1 MDYQTTSTLLT
12 WLIFTPLI
20 GSAAIL
26 AMLAVRSFLHYGM
39 PGSRERAQFPERLQD
54 LVDNGSRA
62 IGLATTIVVALLGT
76 ALWAGFDGG
85 STSLQFVHHTSW
97 MPSWNIEYFVGV
109 DGVSITMVILSSFI
123 FLVAAVASV
132 PWWGKLD
139 DKHPHFSKKRVPGF
153 WILLLILEVG
163 VIGTFCAQDMFLFYI
178 FWEVML
184 LPMYFLIGI
193 WGAPTRVEEDGR
205 IRGGPY
211 AAIKFF
217 LYTLAGSV
225 FMLLAMIA
233 LYYNSGPATLVD
245 GTATTYTFNI
255 QYLTQMSRDGLFAG
269 ASPIMGMAFS
279 KLVFVLLF
287 IGFAIKVPMFPFH
300 TWLPDAHVDAPTPV
314 SVILAAILLKTGMY
328 GILRFNFQMLGDVM
342 VWAAWVIGVLGVIN
356 IVYGAFVC
364 MAQKDLKKLI
374 AYSSVSH
381 MGFCLLGLAA
391 LTSQGLAG
399 CVFQMVAHGVISAML
414 FLLAGVIY
422 DRAHTRDIDS
432 FGGLAMKLP
441 EYTGITGLAFMAS
454 LGLPGL
460 AGFIGEVLV
469 LLGAFGAVDTA
480 FRVLVVFAA
489 ISVIITAA
497 YYLWT
502 MQRMFLGAAKEKWSD
517 LWDVNWRERVTLY
530 PLAAATIILG
540 VFPVPVF
547 NLVNTTLDH
556 LLVMIPAFAGGG

>member
-1 MDYQTTSTLLT
+1 
-12 WLIFTPLI
+12 
-20 GSAAIL
+20 
-26 AMLAVRSFLHYGM
+26 
-39 PGSRERAQFPERLQD
+39 
-54 LVDNGSRA
+54 
-62 IGLATTIVVALLGT
+62 
-76 ALWAGFDGG
+76 
-85 STSLQFVHHTSW
+85 
-97 MPSWNIEYFVGV
+97 
-109 DGVSITMVILSSFI
+109 
-123 FLVAAVASV
+123 
-132 PWWGKLD
+132 
-139 DKHPHFSKKRVPGF
+139 GF

-193 WGAPTRVEEDGR
+193 WGAPTRVEEGGR

-225 FMLLAMIA
+225 FILLAMIA

-245 GTATTYTFNI
+245 GTATMHTFNI
-255 QYLTQMSRDGLFAG
+255 QYLTQMGRDGLFAD

-300 TWLPDAHVDAPTPV
+300 TWLPDAHVDAPTPI

-342 VWAAWVIGVLGVIN
+342 VWAAWAIGVFGVIN

-374 AYSSVSH
+374 AYSSISH

-391 LTSQGLAG
+391 LTWQGLAG
-399 CVFQMVAHGVISAML
+399 SVFQMVAHGVISAML

-422 DRAHTRDIDS
+422 DRAHTREIES
-432 FGGLAMKLP
+432 FGGLAARLP

-469 LLGAFGAVDTA
+469 LIGAFGAADTA

-489 ISVIITAA
+489 ISVVITAA

-502 MQRMFLGAAKEKWSD
+502 MQRMFLGAPKEKWGG
-517 LWDVNWRERVTLY
+517 LRDVNWRERITLY
-530 PLAAATIILG
+530 PLAAATVILG

-547 NLVNTTLDH
+547 NLINTTLH
-556 LLVMIPAFAGGG
+556 QLLVVIPR